1 MINANLNGGGQTSK
15 SDLITHFTS
24 RVYSKCVA
32 WGAGLGIRVIKLNI
46 ELLQL
51 VLSLNVLKT
60 CCHQKHTKGS
70 QDVHTLPLILL
81 GCLSRSLMKKKLNEE
96 ILYYYQMHADCLLD
110 AVANSHVTDVLKSY
124 CQLWLNTKIIRIL

>member
-1 MINANLNGGGQTSK
+1 MINASLNGGGQTSK

-24 RVYSKCVA
+24 RASSKLVA

-60 CCHQKHTKGS
+60 VFKNTQKVVKMFI
-70 QDVHTLPLILL
+70 P
-81 GCLSRSLMKKKLNEE
+81 CP
-96 ILYYYQMHADCLLD
+96 
-110 AVANSHVTDVLKSY
+110 
-124 CQLWLNTKIIRIL
+124 

>member
-51 VLSLNVLKT
+51 VLSLNVLKKVIKNT
-60 CCHQKHTKGS
+60 QK
-70 QDVHTLPLILL
+70 V
-81 GCLSRSLMKKKLNEE
+81 
-96 ILYYYQMHADCLLD
+96 
-110 AVANSHVTDVLKSY
+110 VTMFIP
-124 CQLWLNTKIIRIL
+124 CP